1 MSPFSFLPSL
11 FLFLPLRG
19 ILMYYPSLA
28 QLQRF
33 QFFER
38 KDFDHCALSSVP
50 SFCLFKDGKTHE
62 TLLLVSVQ
70 IIADAVMR

>member
-1 MSPFSFLPSL
+1 
-11 FLFLPLRG
+11 
-19 ILMYYPSLA
+19 
-28 QLQRF
+28 
-33 QFFER
+33 
-38 KDFDHCALSSVP
+38 VP